1 MMVSDSVPHM
11 LFECS
16 SGHEVHT
23 HMWNNVIM
31 SSPPA
36 LIDVMNQMNIRER
49 CEFIFSG
56 FRSSVFITKW
66 SLLYIHICNFIT
78 VMYDNKI
85 NLM

>member
-1 MMVSDSVPHM
+1 MMVSDCVPHM

-16 SGHEVHT
+16 SGHEDST

-31 SSPPA
+31 SYPPA
-36 LIDVMNQMNIRER
+36 LIDEMNQMNIRER
-49 CEFIFSG
+49 YQG
-56 FRSSVFITKW
+56 
-66 SLLYIHICNFIT
+66 SLLHIHIILCNFIT